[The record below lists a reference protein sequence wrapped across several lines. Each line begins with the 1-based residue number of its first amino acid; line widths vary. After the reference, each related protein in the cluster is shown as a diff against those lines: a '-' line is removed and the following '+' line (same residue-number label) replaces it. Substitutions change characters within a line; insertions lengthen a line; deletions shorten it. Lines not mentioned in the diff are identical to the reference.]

1 MCLERQVEIVQMGVA
16 PQSVMTVR
24 EMFEQL
30 AKREGEMIQEA
41 REKAM
46 KRIRPGRTA

>member
-1 MCLERQVEIVQMGVA
+1 MCLERQVEIVQIGVA

-24 EMFEQL
+24 EMFDQL
-30 AKREGEMIQEA
+30 ARREGEMIPEA

-46 KRIRPGRTA
+46 KRIRPDSTA